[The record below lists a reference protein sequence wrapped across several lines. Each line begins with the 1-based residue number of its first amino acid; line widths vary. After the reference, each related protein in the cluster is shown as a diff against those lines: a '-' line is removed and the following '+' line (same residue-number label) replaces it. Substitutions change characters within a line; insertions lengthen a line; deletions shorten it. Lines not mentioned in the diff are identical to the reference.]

1 MSKYNI
7 MEIKSKLT
15 LPYDIINIRKGT
27 LYDGNIIEFKI
38 RLCEIPQNQTKES
51 IKIDIDQSYCYE
63 WLENFKTV
71 FKELE
76 RIQGDDKY

>member
-51 IKIDIDQSYCYE
+51 IKMGG
-63 WLENFKTV
+63 V
-71 FKELE
+71 
-76 RIQGDDKY
+76 